1 MNIQTHTGHS
11 DMVAAACVQPLLSA
25 FAWDCECG
33 IYAVAA
39 NDNLKLKADDLTP
52 AQALLT
58 VARIKQKLLRENRR
72 TYSLMVSASRRKIW
86 DELVACENC
95 LRWKYFR

>member
-1 MNIQTHTGHS
+1 MAVLGNDQW
-11 DMVAAACVQPLLSA
+11 VAAAHMQPVVSS
-25 FAWDCECG
+25 FAWNCECG
-33 IYAVAA
+33 IYAVPA

-52 AQALLT
+52 AEAMFT
-58 VARIKQKLLRENRR
+58 VQRIKQKLLRENRASH
-72 TYSLMVSASRRKIW
+72 SLMVSATRRKIW

>member
-1 MNIQTHTGHS
+1 MATYRTDHS
-11 DMVAAACVQPLLSA
+11 NMVAAARVQPPLSA
-25 FAWDCECG
+25 FAWSCECAM
-33 IYAVAA
+33 YALHV

-58 VARIKQKLLRENRR
+58 VARIKQKMLRENRR
-72 TYSLMVSASRRKIW
+72 TCSLMVSATRRKIW
-86 DELVACENC
+86 DELVACEHC